1 MALKGRQGWDLI
13 EVGAIGAIVL
23 SLVLTAYLFFL
34 LYAELIHRPG

>member
-23 SLVLTAYLFFL
+23 GLVLTAYLFFL
-34 LYAELIHRPG
+34 LYSVIHHPG